1 MQQPATGTSS
11 WPPHAPHVVGKF
23 RSISLPLESHIQ
35 FRPCAPVTL
44 SGGIDHVWR
53 PPSVPL
59 SVYVFVRACARARA
73 AADAAVGLSKSCFLV
88 PLCSTLLLLG
98 ASTYSSSALLPS
110 SPLLV
115 SRRSSHIH
123 GRATGRLVPILTHRH
138 CVLGPSR
145 FLQVTDGFVLSKGS
159 SAALRN
165 GCAVPCCHPLF
176 MPVVV

>member
-1 MQQPATGTSS
+1 VRDALTDQRFIECVCRGEFVSVAVLLALQFIMSAATCLRLVHGRSVSS
-11 WPPHAPHVVGKF
+11 CP
-23 RSISLPLESHIQ
+23 S
-35 FRPCAPVTL
+35 T
-44 SGGIDHVWR
+44 
-53 PPSVPL
+53 PSVPL
-59 SVYVFVRACARARA
+59 SVYVFVRACVRARA

-98 ASTYSSSALLPS
+98 ASTFSSSALLPS